1 MTQGKGPPDSSHLQD
16 ARVHYTVPKQQPH
29 TPATTPPTK
38 AARPRQ
44 TQDKH
49 RNTKNPATQE
59 EKQPTITTPTPQ
71 GQHHNNR
78 SHHPPGTE
86 ACCLK
91 TQQHAKPYK
100 PHNTTTAFP
109 TPQQPKGSSCCVLT
123 SNNTMQPQPVP
134 HTHHTTPQRIN
145 QACMLSSTEFIDIPP
160 MSNPPVPHSGTDM
173 GNHNN
178 G

>member
-59 EKQPTITTPTPQ
+59 ETQPTITTPTPQ
-71 GQHHNNR
+71 GPAPQQPITSSTRDGGLLPQNPTACQTIQTTQHHHR
-78 SHHPPGTE
+78 FS
-86 ACCLK
+86 
-91 TQQHAKPYK
+91 
-100 PHNTTTAFP
+100 NTTT
-109 TPQQPKGSSCCVLT
+109 TQRIIMLRTHQQQHHAATAST
-123 SNNTMQPQPVP
+123 P
-134 HTHHTTPQRIN
+134 HTPH
-145 QACMLSSTEFIDIPP
+145 
-160 MSNPPVPHSGTDM
+160 NPTKDQSGM
-173 GNHNN
+173 HAFQY
-178 G
+178 